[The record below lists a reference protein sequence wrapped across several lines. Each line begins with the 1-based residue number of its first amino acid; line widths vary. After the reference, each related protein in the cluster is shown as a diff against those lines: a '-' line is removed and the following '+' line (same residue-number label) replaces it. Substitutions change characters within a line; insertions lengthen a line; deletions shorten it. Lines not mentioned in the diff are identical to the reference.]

1 VKHPQKHTLIKKEL
15 IKPKFE
21 RQQHGNGLPEDVFA
35 MYGLPNDTDNYVNL
49 GIDIATL
56 ADLIEKDEI

>member
-1 VKHPQKHTLIKKEL
+1 
-15 IKPKFE
+15 
-21 RQQHGNGLPEDVFA
+21 LPGDVFA